1 MALWF
6 GNPTL
11 EAVRATQ
18 NIGAMR
24 LVGIQITA
32 LGDDYISGSLAVTE
46 QLLQPYG
53 ILHGGINIVL
63 AETLGSTAAAMTLDM
78 SRFGVVGQEINANHL
93 RPALP
98 GRRRGIQRRR
108 LRARDRER
116 RGERRE
122 RDPGAQAGRP
132 HACSS
137 VNWKTSVLPR
147 ANAASQYAR

>member
-24 LVGIQITA
+24 LVGIHITA

-63 AETLGSTAAAMTLDM
+63 AETLGSTAAALTLDK

-98 GRRRGIQRRR
+98 GSVITGTARAFHVGARSQVWGIEI
-108 LRARDRER
+108 RDERER
-116 RGERRE
+116 LTCVSRITIAVIDRT
-122 RDPGAQAGRP
+122 AGT
-132 HACSS
+132 
-137 VNWKTSVLPR
+137 K
-147 ANAASQYAR
+147 